1 MRGRVGLVVL
11 AVVQAA
17 ALSAKPDEAGRP
29 STLAPE
35 KVAETDA
42 RGDRVLWT
50 GSAPKGLSNIFWS
63 HIPKTSTTW
72 ARTIFSYACGA
83 DADFFSEVSTTRTI
97 SPSHGACT
105 SRLSREQDELVN
117 GTDGYS
123 NVTWFHMSVP
133 WSTGEQAAPLVRG
146 VTLLRKPAARLHSEY
161 RMLTSAEGFI
171 CCGHVDR
178 EERSLLTLIP
188 GQDWGW
194 DRVTRGAAVSV
205 AHGRYHMLDSPNFVD
220 TRDRAADPSLA
231 TNQSRLSAF
240 RRVLIERNALYGC
253 QTKMIL
259 GVGCHESHALTP
271 SEMQRARQYVSSGEL
286 AFVGLSERYQ
296 ESVCLFHV
304 MHGGPLWD
312 FEAHLPAHEPSSYMD
327 ADAVAR
333 AVMPNPEDEAP
344 RTSFAAT
351 VRDAVTLSA
360 SGTTEADFEGGSD
373 DPDNEIYALAVRR
386 FDASIAEH
394 RYEMESCLRA
404 LA

>member
-1 MRGRVGLVVL
+1 
-11 AVVQAA
+11 
-17 ALSAKPDEAGRP
+17 
-29 STLAPE
+29 
-35 KVAETDA
+35 
-42 RGDRVLWT
+42 
-50 GSAPKGLSNIFWS
+50 
-63 HIPKTSTTW
+63 
-72 ARTIFSYACGA
+72 
-83 DADFFSEVSTTRTI
+83 
-97 SPSHGACT
+97 
-105 SRLSREQDELVN
+105 
-117 GTDGYS
+117 
-123 NVTWFHMSVP
+123 
-133 WSTGEQAAPLVRG
+133 
-146 VTLLRKPAARLHSEY
+146 
-161 RMLTSAEGFI
+161 
-171 CCGHVDR
+171 
-178 EERSLLTLIP
+178 
-188 GQDWGW
+188 
-194 DRVTRGAAVSV
+194 
-205 AHGRYHMLDSPNFVD
+205 MLDSPNFVD